1 MVRRA
6 AGARVDARQI
16 TPPEQDAAER
26 RPCAARTGFARHQ
39 YLAASLSD
47 HVGCGGS
54 RDGFEFDDGGRA
66 MAESKKDIVV
76 RKGDIEKA
84 PTPFARR
91 FDEME
96 RVFDDFF
103 GRSWLRPFGAWGRPI
118 AAEFPLALPKVDV
131 VDRDDEVVVR
141 AEVPG
146 MEKDELEVSVAGN
159 MLTLKGETRREE
171 KEEKGE
177 YYRCEMSHGA
187 FSRTLALPA
196 EVDDT
201 KVKATL
207 KDGVLELKLAKVE
220 KSKRRTIKI
229 D

>member
-1 MVRRA
+1 
-6 AGARVDARQI
+6 
-16 TPPEQDAAER
+16 
-26 RPCAARTGFARHQ
+26 
-39 YLAASLSD
+39 
-47 HVGCGGS
+47 
-54 RDGFEFDDGGRA
+54 

-96 RVFDDFF
+96 RMFDDFF
-103 GRSWLRPFGAWGRPI
+103 GRGWLRPFGAWGRPL
-118 AAEFPLALPKVDV
+118 AAEFPLTLPKVDV

-196 EVDDT
+196 EVDDSR
-201 KVKATL
+201 VKATL
-207 KDGVLELKLAKVE
+207 KDGVLELKLPKVE
-220 KSKRRTIKI
+220 KSKRRAIKI